1 MVVGVLDYPVDGIL
15 LLIDCVGVSADDSA
29 VFGNF
34 ISHQLL
40 IDAQVVNLKSSLS
53 VSLVV
58 LHQLT
63 VEFVGSVLQLSNLKF
78 LRGDGPV

>member
-1 MVVGVLDYPVDGIL
+1 MVIGVLDYPVYGIL
-15 LLIDCVGVSADDSA
+15 LLVDAVGVPADDGA
-29 VFGNF
+29 VLGNF

-58 LHQLT
+58 LHQLA
-63 VEFVGSVLQLSNLKF
+63 VEFVSSVL
-78 LRGDGPV
+78 